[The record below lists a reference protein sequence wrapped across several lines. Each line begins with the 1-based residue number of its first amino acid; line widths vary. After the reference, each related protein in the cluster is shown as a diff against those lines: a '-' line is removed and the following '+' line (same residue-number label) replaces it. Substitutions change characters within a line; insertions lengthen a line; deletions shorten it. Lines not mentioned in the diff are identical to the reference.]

1 MNAVPL
7 TRSIEALRT
16 SYQEATKVP
25 IACPLCG
32 GTESNHCT
40 NVDRHDLGLN
50 VVTCRR
56 CSLAMISP
64 RPETQWFDYFY
75 QQNYWPVYIS
85 SCFKDLDEMFTADR
99 CAERAE
105 QIFHAIDDNFPQAPQ
120 NYLDVGCG
128 QGAMIAEFRKRYP
141 TAQCIGVEPSAD
153 AADFCRRR
161 HEVTVEA
168 LQWDSLDS
176 DTLPGPFDVITLIH
190 VLEHVV
196 DPVDV
201 LTKAV
206 DRLSSNGRIYVE
218 VPDLLSDRW
227 SGKDFF
233 HIAHVWYFHELALRN
248 LFLRCG
254 LDVTA
259 ITRGAAEV
267 WPWAIGF
274 VGKANMKGPQPADAV
289 PTVPMNFIHR
299 LQGHLARRDVPV
311 AGVIPRLQRQL
322 RKPQKKNLSAINA
335 SGKKPVPDWIKV
347 PVHGLLRKYTSVRMD
362 EISALEKRLRETE
375 NLLEFVAADETHRWL
390 YQNRLERMDAT
401 LTIFDERRRQFHLD
415 RYRYA
420 CRQVAGKRVLD
431 CATGTGYGVR
441 LLRELGGAVQAFGV
455 DIERKAIDYA
465 RKNHQVEGT
474 QFLCASADCLP
485 LPDSCFDVVVSFET
499 IEHVPDDHAVI
510 AEFHRVLRP
519 AGRLIVSTPNQWP
532 LADAPFHVREYDRRS
547 FEAVLAPGFEC
558 LEIYNQNSGSEAPFN
573 RGQPRAMVA
582 TSPANEQ
589 LAECFIAVCRRK

>member
-1 MNAVPL
+1 
-7 TRSIEALRT
+7 
-16 SYQEATKVP
+16 
-25 IACPLCG
+25 
-32 GTESNHCT
+32 
-40 NVDRHDLGLN
+40 
-50 VVTCRR
+50 
-56 CSLAMISP
+56 
-64 RPETQWFDYFY
+64 
-75 QQNYWPVYIS
+75 
-85 SCFKDLDEMFTADR
+85 MFTADR
-99 CAERAE
+99 CVERAE
-105 QIFHAIDDNFPQAPQ
+105 QIFNAIDDNFPQAPK

-161 HEVTVEA
+161 HGVRVEA

-176 DTLPGPFDVITLIH
+176 DMLPGPFDVITLIH

-259 ITRGAAEV
+259 VTRGAAEV

-274 VGKANMKGPQPADAV
+274 VGKASMKGPQPAEAV
-289 PTVPMNFIHR
+289 PKVPMNFNHGLR
-299 LQGHLARRDVPV
+299 SHLASRDVPV
-311 AGVIPRLQRQL
+311 AGAIPRLQRQL
-322 RKPQKKNLSAINA
+322 RKPQKKYLSAINA

-347 PVHGLLRKYTSVRMD
+347 PVHGLLRKYTSVRVD
-362 EISALEKRLRETE
+362 EISSLEKRLRETE

-401 LTIFDERRRQFHLD
+401 LTIFDEKRREFHLD
-415 RYRYA
+415 RYRFA
-420 CRQVAGKRVLD
+420 SQRVAAKKVLD
-431 CATGTGYGVR
+431 CATGTGYGAR
-441 LLRELGGAVQAFGV
+441 LLSEIGNANSVIGV
-455 DIERKAIDYA
+455 DNDLKAIEYA
-465 RKNHQVEGT
+465 RRNHQIGST
-474 QFLCASADCLP
+474 CFICASADRLA
-485 LPDSCFDVVVSFET
+485 LPDGCFDIVVSFET
-499 IEHVPDDHAVI
+499 IEHVPDDGALI
-510 AEFHRVLRP
+510 AEFRRVLRP
-519 AGRLIVSTPNQWP
+519 GGQLIISTPNQWP
-532 LADAPFHVREYDRRS
+532 LADAPFHVREYDRQS
-547 FEAVLAPGFEC
+547 FEAALAPGFDC
-558 LEIYNQNSGSEAPFN
+558 LEMYNQNSGSETPLN
-573 RGQPRAMVA
+573 RGQARGIVA
-582 TSPANEQ
+582 ISAANQ
-589 LAECFIAVCRRK
+589 HLAECFIAVCRRK